1 MLFRSG
7 AEVFGFLLS
16 VSQISFAMADMIRD
30 AGWAPWQLMLAIMVF
45 YLVLGCFMESL
56 AMILLTVPI
65 FFPLVVDAGF
75 DPIWFGV
82 ITVVIVE
89 TGLISPPVG
98 MNLFVVRGAVSDL
111 ELKDVMIGVLPF
123 VVTDIIRLAILIAF
137 PAIALTLPRLF
148 G

>member
-1 MLFRSG
+1 
-7 AEVFGFLLS
+7 
-16 VSQISFAMADMIRD
+16 MADVIRD
-30 AGWAPWQLMLAIMVF
+30 AGWAPWQVMLAIVAF

-65 FFPLVVDAGF
+65 FYPLVIDAGF

-82 ITVVIVE
+82 IAVVTVE

-98 MNLFVVRGAVSDL
+98 MNLFVVRGAASDL

-123 VVTDIIRLAILIAF
+123 VLTDIIRLAILIAF
-137 PAIALTLPRLF
+137 PAIALTLPRLL